1 MQSVKMENIEIS
13 AGEEIK
19 LGFDTSKD
27 PELKVVPLINLSNL
41 TPKQHVRFTAGVGF
55 IVLQNMGATD
65 WKGNV
70 YLTFDETIQKRK
82 EIKIEKPEDT
92 VFKDSVNILAYKLSD
107 VLFNLTQK
115 IDINTTNAAIDS
127 LFGIL
132 HESENLLGVH
142 YHTPDFR
149 KR

>member
-1 MQSVKMENIEIS
+1 V
-13 AGEEIK
+13 
-19 LGFDTSKD
+19 
-27 PELKVVPLINLSNL
+27 
-41 TPKQHVRFTAGVGF
+41 
-55 IVLQNMGATD
+55 GATD

-92 VFKDSVNILAYKLSD
+92 VFKDSVNILAYKLSN

-115 IDINTTNAAIDS
+115 ININTTNAAIDS

-149 KR
+149 KK

>member
-1 MQSVKMENIEIS
+1 M
-13 AGEEIK
+13 
-19 LGFDTSKD
+19 
-27 PELKVVPLINLSNL
+27 
-41 TPKQHVRFTAGVGF
+41 RFTADVSF
-55 IVLQNMGATD
+55 IVLQNVGATD

-92 VFKDSVNILAYKLSD
+92 VFKDSVNILAYKLSNA
-107 VLFNLTQK
+107 LFNLTQK

-149 KR
+149 KK